1 MELVIKVKYTVIDLF
16 VITADDLRNYH
27 DNAYFKKA
35 MLCAVY
41 TLLYLRVPPRV
52 IHQQLGADYAFIIYA
67 RKAMNL
73 KKSRQEMEHLC
84 TSLGLDKIQFFN
96 FKSESNEYKIKNSA
110 ASTANVKTGSNKC
123 VTPRRY
129 CNSI

>member
-52 IHQQLGADYAFIIYA
+52 IHKQLGADYAFIIYA

-73 KKSRQEMEHLC
+73 NKSRQEMEHVC
-84 TSLGLDKIQFFN
+84 TKLGLDKIQYFN
-96 FKSESNEYKIKNSA
+96 FKYENNGFKINNSNI
-110 ASTANVKTGSNKC
+110 SN
-123 VTPRRY
+123 
-129 CNSI
+129 